1 VTRLARQWPWGAL
14 IASAALLAIA
24 HAFQA
29 FGHMLPCELCLK
41 QRDVYWLAIAIAI
54 IGLAWKAIGRGPD
67 PTLALNA
74 LLLAVFVLEVGVA
87 VYHAGVEWR
96 FWPGPAAC
104 TGGAM
109 KVDPA
114 ELARL
119 LAGARMAAPMCDKP
133 AFVFAGLSMAGWN
146 ALAALALTVTG
157 IGAVIGARRKRA

>member
-1 VTRLARQWPWGAL
+1 
-14 IASAALLAIA
+14 
-24 HAFQA
+24 
-29 FGHMLPCELCLK
+29 
-41 QRDVYWLAIAIAI
+41 
-54 IGLAWKAIGRGPD
+54 
-67 PTLALNA
+67 
-74 LLLAVFVLEVGVA
+74 
-87 VYHAGVEWR
+87 
-96 FWPGPAAC
+96 
-104 TGGAM
+104 M